1 MHPRLPYAR
10 RAAGSGLASLL
21 NHRETTEMKNMRDF
35 IHRLRPLLS
44 GALLIGLVGAPDNTA
59 AELQTPWEGQ
69 RYVVVPPSAPAPRP
83 AGAPVQATRNRA
95 STKGQRLADSGTVM
109 PVSSTESRAPDGQ
122 PASLSYAEA
131 IQMALTTSSHFKNTK
146 LDVEIVKLGEK
157 DSWYRLF
164 PKLNMVAS
172 YDTPLNNPN
181 SATGVTPYTTVSFST
196 GAYDPIAAYIGHD
209 ASKVATRLAELI
221 HLQTIQSM
229 MEQIGVMYINLST
242 QGKIIACRQ
251 ELRELA
257 QKGQTLAAQ
266 RAQNG
271 SYSPLDHR
279 LADLKGSVSQMEL
292 DLDKNQHSREMARL
306 KGLLGIGPENKAAF
320 RTESLAEIIGDQPT
334 LTLPNFAEVERRN
347 VDFKIMKLREKLQ
360 TYNVRLAQ
368 AEHLPK
374 FSIGL
379 RTPDPTATKETN
391 APYYATFSAS
401 LPLWS
406 WGETMRNV
414 ERAELTGQ
422 KISVINTIQTNQA
435 REAWTGISQ
444 DLHLLRERLAIAT
457 TTRELRELEA
467 KRELIKSQVGNAPY
481 EALLVAQTSALQA
494 KMVEIKAQEDYAK
507 ARLRL
512 RIQSG
517 ELLDQYVKVS
527 NGAME

>member
-1 MHPRLPYAR
+1 MHARLPYAR
-10 RAAGSGLASLL
+10 RAAGPGLVSLL
-21 NHRETTEMKNMRDF
+21 KHRETTEMKDMRHL
-35 IHRLRPLLS
+35 INCLRSMLS
-44 GALLIGLVGAPDNTA
+44 GVLLVGLVVAPGNTA
-59 AELQTPWEGQ
+59 AELQTQWGEH
-69 RYVVVPPSAPAPRP
+69 RYIVAPPSASAQRSAEAPAVAMRDR
-83 AGAPVQATRNRA
+83 ADTR
-95 STKGQRLADSGTVM
+95 GQRGADSGAVM
-109 PVSSTESRAPDGQ
+109 PVGSADSRVPGEQ
-122 PASLSYAEA
+122 PPPLSYAEA
-131 IQMALTTSSHFKNTK
+131 IQMALTTAPQFKNTK

-157 DSWYRLF
+157 DAWYRLF
-164 PKLNMVAS
+164 PKLSMVAS
-172 YDTPLNNPN
+172 YDTPLSNPN

-209 ASKVATRLAELI
+209 ASKVATKLAELI
-221 HLQTIQSM
+221 HLQAIQSM
-229 MEQIGVMYINLST
+229 MEQVGAMYINLST

-257 QKGQTLAAQ
+257 LKGQTIAAQ
-266 RAQNG
+266 HAQKG
-271 SYSPLDHR
+271 SYSPLDKS

-292 DLDKNQHSREMARL
+292 DLDKNQHSLEMARL
-306 KGLLGIGPENKAAF
+306 KGFLGIGPENKVVF
-320 RTESLAEIIGDQPT
+320 STNSLAEIIGDQPT
-334 LTLPNFAEVERRN
+334 LTLPSFAEVERRN
-347 VDFKIMKLREKLQ
+347 VEFKIMKLREKLQ

-379 RTPDPTATKETN
+379 RTPDPTATRENN

-406 WGETMRNV
+406 WGETTRNV

-422 KISVINTIQTNQA
+422 KISVINAIQTNQA
-435 REAWTGISQ
+435 REAWTATSQ

-457 TTRELRELEA
+457 TTREIRELEG
-467 KRELIKSQVGNAPY
+467 KREFIKSHGNAPY
-481 EALLVAQTSALQA
+481 EALLAAQTSTLQA

-517 ELLDQYVKVS
+517 ELLNQYVKVFD
-527 NGAME
+527 GAME